1 MRARRSAMKR
11 TGTYAVVCCAV
22 FGLAVLATAQEAP
35 APPKPGPEHAVF
47 KDVEGTWDAKVETW
61 MGPGEPAVSPGTE
74 VNRVGCG
81 GLCSISD
88 FKSTMMNMP
97 FEGHGTETWDPK
109 KRKYVGS
116 WTDSMSAGLLVSET
130 TYDPATKTMIG
141 TMEGPDMTGNITK
154 MKGKSVLK
162 DSNNRV
168 FEMYNIG
175 KDGKETLTMRITYTR
190 KK

>member
-1 MRARRSAMKR
+1 
-11 TGTYAVVCCAV
+11 
-22 FGLAVLATAQEAP
+22 
-35 APPKPGPEHAVF
+35 
-47 KDVEGTWDAKVETW
+47 
-61 MGPGEPAVSPGTE
+61 MGPGEPAVSAGTE

-88 FKSTMMNMP
+88 FKSMMMNVP

-109 KRKYVGS
+109 KKKYVGS
-116 WTDSMSAGLLVSET
+116 WTDSMSTGLMVSENS
-130 TYDPATKTMIG
+130 YDPATKTMIG
-141 TMEGPDMTGNITK
+141 TMEGPDMTGNISK

-162 DSNNRV
+162 DANNRV

-175 KDGKETLTMRITYTR
+175 QDGKETLSMRITYTR